1 MTRFIL
7 DTGEPWNPLL
17 LGEGRVRATALNVS
31 TTSSQTLG
39 AETLTPTG
47 FAPVATLSPRGEGL
61 GSATLRVIL
70 GLGCDRGAAPET
82 LQTAVDEALA
92 LAGLNG
98 DAVAGLATIDRK
110 NDEDAILQL
119 AARHGWPLRFYTA
132 EELARV
138 PVPNPSETVRRYMG
152 TPAVAEAAALLA
164 ARGGIGDLLLE
175 KHKYRGAD
183 GKNATVSIARL
194 NDE

>member
-1 MTRFIL
+1 MT
-7 DTGEPWNPLL
+7 
-17 LGEGRVRATALNVS
+17 
-31 TTSSQTLG
+31 
-39 AETLTPTG
+39 
-47 FAPVATLSPRGEGL
+47 
-61 GSATLRVIL
+61 RVIL
-70 GLGCDRGAAPET
+70 GLGCDRGTAPET
-82 LQTAVDEALA
+82 LQTAVEEALA

-110 NDEDAILQL
+110 NDENAILQL
-119 AARHGWPLRFYTA
+119 AARYGWPLRFYTA

-138 PVPNPSETVRRYMG
+138 QVPNPSETVRRYMG

-164 ARGGIGDLLLE
+164 AGGDLLLE
-175 KHKYRGAD
+175 KYKYRGAD

>member
-1 MTRFIL
+1 MR
-7 DTGEPWNPLL
+7 
-17 LGEGRVRATALNVS
+17 
-31 TTSSQTLG
+31 Q
-39 AETLTPTG
+39 
-47 FAPVATLSPRGEGL
+47 
-61 GSATLRVIL
+61 VIL
-70 GLGCDRGAAPET
+70 GLGCDRGAALET
-82 LQTAVDEALA
+82 LQTAVEEALA

-98 DAVAGLATIDRK
+98 DAVAGLATIDKKR
-110 NDEDAILQL
+110 DEDAILRL

-164 ARGGIGDLLLE
+164 ASGDLLLE

-183 GKNATVSIARL
+183 GKNATVSIAFQSTPDSIRRVITPPAEGA
-194 NDE
+194 DEVASS